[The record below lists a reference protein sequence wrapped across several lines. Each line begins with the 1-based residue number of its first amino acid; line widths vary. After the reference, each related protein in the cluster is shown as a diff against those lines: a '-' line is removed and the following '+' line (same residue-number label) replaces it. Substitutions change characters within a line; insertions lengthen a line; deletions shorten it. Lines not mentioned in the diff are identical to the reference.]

1 MARSVKKPLGGVRGK
16 VGGVIYRYMNGRTF
30 ISVHNEKYN
39 ISQTKESKNNRSKF
53 GTTIKFS
60 KTVNSISDL
69 KKVWDHSSAPGRSA
83 YTKIFKHNSMSIQ
96 SDFVSAVC
104 SITPGGIG
112 CKIESFEFNIND
124 AIVRIKIDRTFGQN
138 LLPPYN
144 AHFVVFLNDPV
155 NPELHSYINFV
166 NTSTLIDAES
176 PDDYQTIIGH
186 FIDSSSDLI
195 SKYKKATV
203 FFAITKTDSKP
214 FEWLSSASKEFNIS

>member
-1 MARSVKKPLGGVRGK
+1 MARAVKKPLGGVRGK
-16 VGGVIYRYMNGRTF
+16 VGSVIYRYMNGRTF

-39 ISQTKESKNNRSKF
+39 ISQTEESKNNRSKF

-60 KTVNSISDL
+60 KAVNSISDL
-69 KKVWDHSSAPGRSA
+69 KKVWDYSTVPGRSA
-83 YTKIFKHNSMSIQ
+83 YTKIFKHNSLTIKP
-96 SDFVSAVC
+96 DFVSAVC

-124 AIVRIKIDRTFGQN
+124 AVVKIKIDRTFGQN

-155 NPELHSYINFV
+155 NPELHNSINFIT
-166 NTSTLIDAES
+166 TSALINSETPS
-176 PDDYQTIIGH
+176 EYQTIIGH

-195 SKYKKATV
+195 SYYKKATV
-203 FFAITKTDSKP
+203 FFALTKTDSKP
-214 FEWLSSASKEFNIS
+214 FEWLSSASKEFIIA